1 MKRNYECMLLLDN
14 REVRQGWQ
22 RLKDVVA
29 AMFTKH
35 GGQILSSRRWDE
47 RRLAYPILRHQ
58 RGTYLLV
65 YFAAETSSLAALRR
79 EIELSETVLRHV
91 IRTCDEVPETA
102 YEPEVEFDETAIRDE
117 GPKPVP
123 EQARAD
129 DDEGADDSDANDDD
143 DDAETVKVGGD
154 DDDETAET
162 AAGDE
167 R

>member
-22 RLKDVVA
+22 LLKDAVA

-47 RRLAYPILRHQ
+47 RRLAYPIQRHQ
-58 RGTYLLV
+58 RATYLLV
-65 YFAAETSSLAALRR
+65 YFAAETPSLSALRR

-91 IRTCDEVPETA
+91 IRTCDQVPETA

-129 DDEGADDSDANDDD
+129 DDEEADGTDTD
-143 DDAETVKVGGD
+143 DDAETVKIGGGD

-162 AAGDE
+162 AEGDE